1 VLELFAVTENTGE
14 EIMDEIRLGAY
25 LFGVVVGW
33 LTYYI
38 LAHGGERN
46 IKDIAVVIG
55 SIGGAAVLALFPAQT
70 VLFGA
75 YGIGLAIGFF
85 LYWAILVCSLFF
97 AYERT
102 EAWRVI
108 AGWAR
113 TGTLMTGTAAGDHV
127 GPVARPQRGDL
138 HGNT

>member
-1 VLELFAVTENTGE
+1 
-14 EIMDEIRLGAY
+14 MDEIRLGAY

-33 LTYYI
+33 VTYYT
-38 LAHGGERN
+38 LAHSGARN

-85 LYWAILVCSLFF
+85 FYWAILVCSLFF
-97 AYERT
+97 AYRWG
-102 EAWRVI
+102 AWNII

-127 GPVARPQRGDL
+127 GPVARPQRSDL